1 MSNSIFYTASIGFMS
16 GVFLRSFFDLTGYGI
31 ALAFLLGATLI
42 AAWMLLRGSSQSIL
56 VVLSIAVLCGGCG
69 AWRMNS
75 ALHSESVLRAYEGQE
90 VVFEGNVVSEVE
102 YRNVSA
108 HVYIEPVG
116 FPDVQER
123 VRVTADRFLE
133 TFSNIAYG
141 DVVSVTGI
149 LKLPEAFETDGG
161 RTFDYPGYLKVRD
174 VHYVMERPRVEKV
187 QDGEPSVM
195 RFLFTQKHTF
205 QSAIENAILQPM
217 AGLGEGVLLGVRGA
231 LPRDLESAFRT
242 TGIIHIVV
250 LSGYNIMIVVEWLT
264 YVLAFFFGPRM
275 RMVLGIVAIA
285 TFVLLVGASATAVR
299 AGVMASLLLV
309 ARGTGRTYAV
319 LRALFLAAVCMLIA
333 NPFLL
338 VHDPGFQL
346 SFLATIGLIIL
357 APRIEPYLVR
367 IPERF
372 GLRTIVTATLATQIF
387 VLPLL
392 LYQTGLF
399 SVVSLVV
406 NALVLPMVPVA
417 MMLTFVTGVT
427 GTVLASMGLIFGFI
441 ASLSLSYIVW
451 IAEVFASLPF
461 AAFSVD
467 AFPFWVVCVLYI
479 GLALFLIRPVRGAN
493 TDDVPELASWTIEED
508 IETPEGTTRAP
519 SGVSPFSR

>member
-1 MSNSIFYTASIGFMS
+1 
-16 GVFLRSFFDLTGYGI
+16 
-31 ALAFLLGATLI
+31 
-42 AAWMLLRGSSQSIL
+42 
-56 VVLSIAVLCGGCG
+56 
-69 AWRMNS
+69 
-75 ALHSESVLRAYEGQE
+75 
-90 VVFEGNVVSEVE
+90 
-102 YRNVSA
+102 
-108 HVYIEPVG
+108 
-116 FPDVQER
+116 
-123 VRVTADRFLE
+123 
-133 TFSNIAYG
+133 
-141 DVVSVTGI
+141 
-149 LKLPEAFETDGG
+149 
-161 RTFDYPGYLKVRD
+161 
-174 VHYVMERPRVEKV
+174 
-187 QDGEPSVM
+187 M

-231 LPRDLESAFRT
+231 LPDDLESAFRT

-275 RMVLGIVAIA
+275 RMVLGIIAIA

-346 SFLATIGLIIL
+346 SFLATIGLIVL
-357 APRIEPYLVR
+357 ASKIESYVVG

-427 GTVLASMGLIFGFI
+427 GTILASVGLMFGFI

-451 IAEVFASLPF
+451 IAEVFAALPF

-467 AFPFWVVCVLYI
+467 AFPFWVVCVLYV
-479 GLALFLIRPVRGAN
+479 GLALFLMRPRRGTN
-493 TDDVPELASWTIEED
+493 IDDVSELASWTIEED